1 MVMRRK
7 QTLKP
12 QSLCAIADIGY
23 NKVVEQGHTFTLI
36 TLSIQM
42 ISRYALLCLKKK
54 KKHILGHH
62 RKATF

>member
-12 QSLCAIADIGY
+12 QTLRVIADIGY
-23 NKVVEQGHTFTLI
+23 NKVVEHEHTFTLI

-42 ISRYALLCLKKK
+42 ISRYALLC
-54 KKHILGHH
+54 
-62 RKATF
+62 